1 MYFPHA
7 GRALTPAAT
16 LYANK
21 CIPSIYSSHIHRL
34 VECFT
39 QSVFKVSP
47 DEIRLARP
55 GPRRVTFARQVAMYL
70 THVGAGLPQAE
81 VGRLLARDRTTVAHA
96 CAVVEERRDDPV
108 FDRSLEVLE
117 TVLSHARADGMTGE
131 GGWR

>member
-7 GRALTPAAT
+7 GRPLTPAAT

-21 CIPSIYSSHIHRL
+21 CIPSIYSRHIHHL

-81 VGRLLARDRTTVAHA
+81 VGRLFARDRTTVAHA
-96 CAVVEERRDDPV
+96 CAVVEEQRDDPV

-117 TVLSHARADGMTGE
+117 TALCHARTGAIT
-131 GGWR
+131 GQGDWR